1 VGNDVDIGDDSN
13 QNLRAQVN
21 GGGNECDKGNTDFNA
36 EVQDN
41 SERVLGAS
49 GNESQDDLDKDAD
62 ASMDINFDKSDFE
75 IDVGGNCSSGLDGSN
90 NAVAG
95 SNRASN
101 TVEERN
107 LNVDLDLEVG
117 QNVHQIMATTASYG
131 RVSASVNRF
140 AKVVDGGDPSAS
152 ADRLS
157 LSEEAEAGEEEAEG
171 GEAGEEHNEC

>member
-1 VGNDVDIGDDSN
+1 VGNDVDIGDNSN

-41 SERVLGAS
+41 GERVLGAG

-75 IDVGGNCSSGLDGSN
+75 VDVGSNCSSGLDGGN

-117 QNVHQIMATTASYG
+117 QNVHQIMATTASYC
-131 RVSASVNRF
+131 RVSASVNRL
-140 AKVVDGGDPSAS
+140 AKVVGNSDPS